1 MHLHHRRRENE
12 RELLLC
18 WHCCCMCCACMSER
32 EIPVDSSFQYC
43 IGDVVEVVDADS
55 SFSIASAEACEE
67 SFEKVKCFSGQA
79 WEAEFLRVADYE
91 MSSSSVIGSIDES

>member
-32 EIPVDSSFQYC
+32 EITVDSSFQYC

-67 SFEKVKCFSGQA
+67 NYEKVKCFFWS
-79 WEAEFLRVADYE
+79 ETEFIKNVDYE
-91 MSSSSVIGSIDES
+91 MSSNSAIESTDES